1 MAVKLRLKRI
11 GRRKRPFYRIVAI
24 DSRTRRDG
32 SEIERLGWYDPLRTD
47 VAIKLHE
54 ERIIYWLNE
63 GAQPSETVNNILKE
77 MGLKYKIHLI
87 KEGKSEE
94 QIVSLLIEWQ
104 LRQEE
109 NRAQKLEKK
118 ADKNKADAKAKE
130 AEIAEAASTAA
141 KVEEKTPEP
150 AKEAP
155 VEEVVAQEPQ
165 DVAVEEAPVKEEPE
179 AETAAEE
186 APVEESVAEE
196 PKEEAVE
203 EAPVKEEPEAETA
216 AEEAPVEKII
226 DESEEPEVQGYVENA
241 EGKTKKK
248 NTEDSD
254 DASEE
259 EGS

>member
-94 QIVSLLIEWQ
+94 EIASLLTEWQ

-109 NRAQKLEKK
+109 NRARKLEKK
-118 ADKNKADAKAKE
+118 ADRKKADAKAKE
-130 AEIAEAASTAA
+130 AETAEAASTAA
-141 KVEEKTPEP
+141 KVEEKAPEP
-150 AKEAP
+150 AEATEAAP
-155 VEEVVAQEPQ
+155 VEEA
-165 DVAVEEAPVKEEPE
+165 
-179 AETAAEE
+179 
-186 APVEESVAEE
+186 VAEE
-196 PKEEAVE
+196 V
-203 EAPVKEEPEAETA
+203 AE
-216 AEEAPVEKII
+216 II
-226 DESEEPEVQGYVENA
+226 DESEEPEVQEDVENA
-241 EGKTKKK
+241 EGQSKKK
-248 NTEDSD
+248 NKEDSD

-259 EGS
+259 ESS

>member
-24 DSRTRRDG
+24 DSRKRRDG

-94 QIVSLLIEWQ
+94 EIASLLTEWQ

-118 ADKNKADAKAKE
+118 ADKKKADAKAKE
-130 AEIAEAASTAA
+130 AETVEAASTAA
-141 KVEEKTPEP
+141 KVEEEAPEP
-150 AKEAP
+150 AEATEAAP
-155 VEEVVAQEPQ
+155 VEEA
-165 DVAVEEAPVKEEPE
+165 
-179 AETAAEE
+179 
-186 APVEESVAEE
+186 VAEE
-196 PKEEAVE
+196 V
-203 EAPVKEEPEAETA
+203 AE
-216 AEEAPVEKII
+216 II
-226 DESEEPEVQGYVENA
+226 DESEEPEVQEDVENA
-241 EGKTKKK
+241 EGKSEKK
-248 NTEDSD
+248 NKEDSD

-259 EGS
+259 ESS